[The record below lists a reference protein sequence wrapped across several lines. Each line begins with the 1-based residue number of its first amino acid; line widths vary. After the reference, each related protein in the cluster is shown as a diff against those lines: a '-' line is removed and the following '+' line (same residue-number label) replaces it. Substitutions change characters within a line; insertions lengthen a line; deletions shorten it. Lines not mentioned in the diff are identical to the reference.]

1 MRFVNFKKRLMK
13 MMFKNEIKDYE
24 ETIDLLNKC
33 LARMIVKESELA
45 NEIEELTEFINMY
58 EQELN
63 EKEREL
69 KIMNLIVESLKLYEN
84 K

>member
-1 MRFVNFKKRLMK
+1 MRFVNFKKKLMK
-13 MMFKNEIKDYE
+13 MMFRNEIKDYE
-24 ETIDLLNKC
+24 ETIDLLNEC
-33 LARMIVKESELA
+33 LAGMIVKESELA
-45 NEIEELTEFINMY
+45 NEIEELAEFINMY

-69 KIMNLIVESLKLYEN
+69 KMMDLIVGSLKLYEN